1 VPRTGLRSAFLALLL
16 LALTLAS
23 CRYPQDVEG
32 TLKRVEGGVLL
43 VGAVENPPWVIRRG
57 EAVAGT
63 GLEAELVAGL
73 AEELGAELRWHWGT
87 PEELLPALEKF
98 QLDIV
103 IGGLA
108 KGPRIGHGVALTKP
122 YIKRHETVGLRGET
136 KLREH
141 VLALP
146 PGENAWMMTVEHYID
161 RVPGLEQRLRELERQ
176 Q

>member
-1 VPRTGLRSAFLALLL
+1 MPLAALRFLPLALLL
-16 LALTLAS
+16 LALGLAS
-23 CRYPQDVEG
+23 CRYPQDVEK
-32 TLKRVEGGVLL
+32 TLERVQGGVLR
-43 VGAVENPPWVIRRG
+43 VGAVENPPWVIRKG

-87 PEELLPALEKF
+87 PEELLPALGKF

-103 IGGLA
+103 IGGLV

-122 YIKRHETVGLRGET
+122 YIKRPETVGLHGET
-136 KLREH
+136 KMREH

-146 PGENAWMMTVEHYID
+146 PGENAWMMAVERYLD
-161 RVPGLEQRLRELERQ
+161 RVPGIEQRLRELERQ

>member
-1 VPRTGLRSAFLALLL
+1 MPLAVVRPVVLALLL
-16 LALTLAS
+16 LALGLAS

-32 TLKRVEGGVLL
+32 TLERVKGGVLL

-57 EAVAGT
+57 EAAAGT

-73 AEELGAELRWHWGT
+73 AKELDAELRWHWGT
-87 PEELLPALEKF
+87 PEELLPALGKF

-108 KGPRIGHGVALTKP
+108 KGPRIGHGVALTNP

-136 KLREH
+136 KMREH

-146 PGENAWMMTVEHYID
+146 PGENAWMMTVERYID
-161 RVPGLEQRLRELERQ
+161 SVPALEQRLRELERQ

>member
-1 VPRTGLRSAFLALLL
+1 MLLEAVRPMPLALLL
-16 LALTLAS
+16 LALGLAS

-32 TLKRVEGGVLL
+32 TLERVQGGVLL
-43 VGAVENPPWVIRRG
+43 VGAVENPPWVIRKG
-57 EAVAGT
+57 EAVAGS

-87 PEELLPALEKF
+87 PAELLPALEKF

-103 IGGLA
+103 IGGLV
-108 KGPRIGHGVALTKP
+108 KGPRTGHGVALTKP
-122 YIKRHETVGLRGET
+122 YIKRRETVGLGGET
-136 KLREH
+136 KMQEH

-146 PGENAWMMTVEHYID
+146 PGENAWMMTVERYID
-161 RVPGLEQRLRELERQ
+161 SVPALEQRLQELERQ

>member
-1 VPRTGLRSAFLALLL
+1 MARTAAVPKFLTL
-16 LALTLAS
+16 LAVALALAS

-32 TLKRVEGGVLL
+32 TLERVEGGVLR

-57 EAVAGT
+57 EAPTAT

-73 AEELGAELRWHWGT
+73 AKELDAELRWHWGT
-87 PEELLPALEKF
+87 TEELLPALGKF

-103 IGGLA
+103 VGGLV
-108 KGPRIGHGVALTKP
+108 KGPRIGHGVALTTP

-136 KLREH
+136 KMQEH

-146 PGENAWMMTVEHYID
+146 PGENAWMMAIERYID